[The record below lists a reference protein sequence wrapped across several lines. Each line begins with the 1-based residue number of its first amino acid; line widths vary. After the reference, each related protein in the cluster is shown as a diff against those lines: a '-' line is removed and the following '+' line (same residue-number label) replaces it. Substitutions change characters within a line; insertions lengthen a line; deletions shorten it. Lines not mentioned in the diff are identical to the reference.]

1 MELHFPGRIGFLQVT
16 EVEISEAVR
25 EYAYG

>member
-1 MELHFPGRIGFLQVT
+1 VELHFPVCIGFLQVT
-16 EVEISEAVR
+16 EVEVSEAVR